1 MKWLSHG
8 LAAILILSVAVIL
21 GCIPGT
27 KFAKPTSTSSSDDGM
42 VTATLGEKEGESSS
56 LPPSEW
62 EKPPPPSSEP
72 QEKRP
77 GTPKRALPASPK
89 EMRNKDEIN
98 AAALEFAKEI
108 PDVIHVKT
116 CFSKVFGGW
125 YLLLY
130 LKKGKKISLQHYSW
144 NPITKEWEVS
154 MAGKEIPADKL
165 EYHLK
170 SEIGDEKCT
179 TLK

>member
-1 MKWLSHG
+1 MKWLTHV
-8 LAAILILSVAVIL
+8 LAAILMLFAAVIL
-21 GCIPGT
+21 GCVPGT
-27 KFAKPTSTSSSDDGM
+27 KFAKSTPSPDDGT
-42 VTATLGEKEGESSS
+42 VTATLGKEDSKSSAA
-56 LPPSEW
+56 EW
-62 EKPPPPSSEP
+62 EKPPPSASEP
-72 QEKRP
+72 REKTP
-77 GTPKRALPASPK
+77 ATPKRALPASPR

-98 AAALEFAKEI
+98 AAALEFAKGI
-108 PDVIHVKT
+108 PDVMHVKT

-125 YLLLY
+125 YLHLY

-144 NPITKEWEVS
+144 NPVTKEWDVS
-154 MAGKEIPADKL
+154 LAVKEIPVDSL